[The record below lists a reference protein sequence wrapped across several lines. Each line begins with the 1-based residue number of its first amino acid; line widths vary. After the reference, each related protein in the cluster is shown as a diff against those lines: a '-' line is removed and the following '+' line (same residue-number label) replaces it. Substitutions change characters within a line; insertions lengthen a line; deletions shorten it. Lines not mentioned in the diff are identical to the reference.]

1 MTYDELEVGMK
12 LICNQ
17 TDGNKKEL
25 IVVKNICLIM
35 FLLYLSLQVFMSLG
49 IICLIRKVR
58 LPFVRVKL

>member
-49 IICLIRKVR
+49 IICLIRKVG